1 MERFLSKIGALVA
14 YKGKPA
20 KVVSATTHKYEI
32 TFSDGTSQKVRE
44 KDFRFIHPEFIAIN
58 QDCPDVDI
66 SILFDLDAES
76 LSLQEITEWLFDD
89 FTPQSAW
96 NVYLMS
102 EDGLYFYWNKDVL
115 ALRTPDQIQSIK
127 KQRKDKALEEK
138 SLNRC
143 IKNIES
149 NLFNS
154 EDIYWIN
161 EVEQVALN
169 QSKHSKL
176 MSALSIENS
185 PENAHSLLLKI
196 NYWSELNNP
205 YPQRNKIY
213 PDEDLEFNSVKIERK
228 DLTHL
233 TCFAI
238 DNSYSSDADDA
249 ISIDGDRVW
258 IHIADVASFVGVDSD
273 LDIFAR
279 KRVSNLYLP
288 DQILHMLPPSLSEV
302 CSLGAD
308 ELSNALSVSFIIDE
322 FEINDIQIHLSQIKV
337 TKMSYEMADKEI
349 SSNDSLAALN
359 KIARAHK
366 AHRDANGAIQL
377 NLPNTDIKL
386 KDNKVLIFPQEDSE
400 SRELVSEMMILAGRA
415 IAEFSVKN
423 SISMPYLSQETG
435 NFSDEII
442 KNIKKLSL
450 SKAFEA
456 ARGFNRSKLSV
467 KHSLHSGLGLEVY
480 LRVTSPMRR
489 YLDLLVQQQLVR
501 FLSKSNLLN
510 DSDIKERIKVVNASV
525 SKVNKAT
532 RQSVEHFRCVYFKQ
546 NKKWGGEGIIVE
558 TKGQKASVL
567 IPELAMITQI
577 KFKSKVDLEQRIK
590 LEVISI
596 NLFERSIDF
605 KPL

>member
-1 MERFLSKIGALVA
+1 LSKIGALVA

-44 KDFRFIHPEFIAIN
+44 KDFRFIHPEFNTIN
-58 QDCPDVDI
+58 QDCPDVDA

-76 LSLQEITEWLFDD
+76 LPLQEVTEWLFDD

-96 NVYLMS
+96 DVYLMS
-102 EDGLYFYWNKDVL
+102 EDSLYFYWSKDLLV
-115 ALRTPDQIQSIK
+115 LRTPDQIQLIK
-127 KQRKDKALEEK
+127 NQRKDKALQQE
-138 SLNRC
+138 SLSRC
-143 IKNIES
+143 IKNLE
-149 NLFNS
+149 NS
-154 EDIYWIN
+154 LYSDEDIVWIN
-161 EVEQVALN
+161 EVVQVALN
-169 QSKHSKL
+169 QSKHSKV

-185 PENAHSLLLKI
+185 PENAHTLLLKI

-213 PDEDLEFNSVKIERK
+213 PDEELEFDTPKLERK
-228 DLTHL
+228 DFTHL
-233 TCFAI
+233 TCLAI

-249 ISIDGDRVW
+249 ISFEEDRVW
-258 IHIADVASFVGVDSD
+258 IHIADVSSSVDVDSE

-279 KRVSNLYLP
+279 KRASNLYLP
-288 DQILHMLPPSLSEV
+288 DRIFHMLPPRLSEA
-302 CSLGAD
+302 CSLGAND
-308 ELSNALSVSFIIDE
+308 MSNAISIGFVLNE
-322 FEINDIQIHLSQIKV
+322 FEVNDIQIYLSKIKV
-337 TKMSYEMADKEI
+337 TKMSYEMADEEI
-349 SSNDSLAALN
+349 HSNRTLAALN
-359 KIARAHK
+359 EIAKVHK
-366 AHRDANGAIQL
+366 AYRDANGAIQL

-386 KDNKVLIFPQEDSE
+386 KDSKVRIFPQTYSE
-400 SRELVSEMMILAGRA
+400 SRNLVSEMMILAGRV
-415 IAEFSVKN
+415 IAEFSIKN
-423 SISMPYLSQETG
+423 SISMPYLSQEPG
-435 NFSDEII
+435 NFSDDII
-442 KNIKKLSL
+442 KNMNKLSP

-467 KHSLHSGLGLEVY
+467 KHSLHSGLGLEAY

-510 DSDIKERIKVVNASV
+510 DSDIKERIKEVNASM
-525 SKVNKAT
+525 SKINKAT

-546 NKKWGGEGIIVE
+546 NKQWKGEGVIVE

-567 IPELAMITQI
+567 IPELAMITQV
-577 KFKSKVDLEQRIK
+577 KFKSKVDLEEKIK
-590 LEVISI
+590 LKVIST
-596 NLFERSIDF
+596 NLYERSIDF

>member
-1 MERFLSKIGALVA
+1 MSKIGALVA
-14 YKGKPA
+14 YKSKPA

-44 KDFRFIHPEFIAIN
+44 KDFRLIHPEFNTIN
-58 QDCPDVDI
+58 QDCPNVDT
-66 SILFDLDAES
+66 SILFDLEAES
-76 LSLQEITEWLFDD
+76 LPLQEITEWLFDD

-96 NVYLMS
+96 YVYLMS
-102 EDGLYFYWNKDVL
+102 EDGLYFYWNKDLLV
-115 ALRTPDQIQSIK
+115 LRTPEQIKSIE
-127 KQRKDKALEEK
+127 KQRHDKALEEE

-143 IKNIES
+143 IKNLEN
-149 NLFNS
+149 NLFDG
-154 EDIYWIN
+154 EDISWIN
-161 EVEQVALN
+161 EIEQVALN
-169 QSKHSKL
+169 QSKHSKV
-176 MSALSIENS
+176 MSALSIENT
-185 PENAHSLLLKI
+185 PENAHSLLLRI
-196 NYWSELNNP
+196 NYWSEINNP

-213 PDEDLEFNSVKIERK
+213 PDEDLEFDSFKAERK

-233 TCFAI
+233 TCLAI

-258 IHIADVASFVGVDSD
+258 IHIADVASFVDVDSE

-279 KRVSNLYLP
+279 KRISNLYLP
-288 DQILHMLPPSLSEV
+288 DQIFHMLPPRLSEA
-302 CSLGAD
+302 CSLGAND
-308 ELSNALSVSFIIDE
+308 VSNAISIGFVLNE
-322 FEINDIQIHLSQIKV
+322 FEVHDIQIYLSEIKV
-337 TKMSYEMADKEI
+337 TKMSYEVADEEI
-349 SSNDSLAALN
+349 NSNKTLASLN

-400 SRELVSEMMILAGRA
+400 SRELVSEMMILAGRV
-415 IAEFSVKN
+415 IAEFSVEN
-423 SISMPYLSQETG
+423 SISMPYLSQEIG

-442 KNIKKLSL
+442 NNINNLSP

-467 KHSLHSGLGLEVY
+467 KHSLHSGLGLQAY

-546 NKKWGGEGIIVE
+546 NKKWEGEGVIVE

>member
-1 MERFLSKIGALVA
+1 MSKIGALVA
-14 YKGKPA
+14 YKSKPA

-44 KDFRFIHPEFIAIN
+44 KDFRLIHPEFNTIN
-58 QDCPDVDI
+58 QDCPNVDT
-66 SILFDLDAES
+66 SILFDLEAES
-76 LSLQEITEWLFDD
+76 LPLQEVTEWLFDD

-96 NVYLMS
+96 YVYLMS
-102 EDGLYFYWNKDVL
+102 EDGLYFYWNKDLLV
-115 ALRTPDQIQSIK
+115 LRTPEQIKSIE
-127 KQRKDKALEEK
+127 KQRHDKALEEE

-143 IKNIES
+143 IKNLEN
-149 NLFNS
+149 NLFDG
-154 EDIYWIN
+154 EDISWIN

-169 QSKHSKL
+169 QSKHSKV
-176 MSALSIENS
+176 MSALSIENT
-185 PENAHSLLLKI
+185 PENAHSLLLRI
-196 NYWSELNNP
+196 NYWSEINNP

-213 PDEDLEFNSVKIERK
+213 PDEDLEFDSFKSERK

-233 TCFAI
+233 TCLAI

-258 IHIADVASFVGVDSD
+258 IHIADVASFVDVDSE
-273 LDIFAR
+273 LDMFAR
-279 KRVSNLYLP
+279 KRASNLYLP
-288 DQILHMLPPSLSEV
+288 DQIFHMLPPSLSEA
-302 CSLGAD
+302 CSLGAGD
-308 ELSNALSVSFIIDE
+308 LSNAVSIGFVLNE
-322 FEINDIQIHLSQIKV
+322 FEIKNIQIHLSQIKV
-337 TKMSYEMADKEI
+337 TKMSYEMADQEM
-349 SSNDSLAALN
+349 SSNKTLAALN

-366 AHRDANGAIQL
+366 AHRDDNGAIQL

-386 KDNKVLIFPQEDSE
+386 KDNKVLIFPQIDSE
-400 SRELVSEMMILAGRA
+400 SRSLVSEMMILAGRA
-415 IAEFSVKN
+415 IAEFSVEN

-442 KNIKKLSL
+442 NNINNLSP
-450 SKAFEA
+450 SKTFEA

-467 KHSLHSGLGLEVY
+467 KHSLHSGLGLQAY

-501 FLSKSNLLN
+501 FITKNNLLN
-510 DSDIKERIKVVNASV
+510 ETDIKERIKAVNSSM
-525 SKVNKAT
+525 SKINKAT
-532 RQSVEHFRCVYFKQ
+532 RQSNEHFRCVYFKQ
-546 NKKWGGEGIIVE
+546 NKQWEGEGVIVE
-558 TKGQKASVL
+558 VKGQKASVL
-567 IPELAMITQI
+567 IPELAMITQV

>member
-1 MERFLSKIGALVA
+1 LSKIGALVA
-14 YKGKPA
+14 YKSKPA

-44 KDFRFIHPEFIAIN
+44 KDFRLIHPEFNTIN
-58 QDCPDVDI
+58 QDCPNVDT
-66 SILFDLDAES
+66 SILFDLEAES
-76 LSLQEITEWLFDD
+76 LPLQEITEWLFDD

-96 NVYLMS
+96 YVYLMS
-102 EDGLYFYWNKDVL
+102 EDGLYFYWNKDLLV
-115 ALRTPDQIQSIK
+115 LRTPEQIKSIE
-127 KQRKDKALEEK
+127 KQRHDKALEEE

-143 IKNIES
+143 IKNLEN
-149 NLFNS
+149 NLFDG
-154 EDIYWIN
+154 EDISWIN

-169 QSKHSKL
+169 QSKHSKV
-176 MSALSIENS
+176 MSALSIENT
-185 PENAHSLLLKI
+185 PENAHSLLLRI
-196 NYWSELNNP
+196 NYWSEINNP

-213 PDEDLEFNSVKIERK
+213 PDEDLEFDSFKAERK

-233 TCFAI
+233 TCLAI

-258 IHIADVASFVGVDSD
+258 IHIADVASFVDVDSN

-279 KRVSNLYLP
+279 KRISNLYLP
-288 DQILHMLPPSLSEV
+288 DQIFHMLPPSLSEA
-302 CSLGAD
+302 CSLGAGD
-308 ELSNALSVSFIIDE
+308 LSNAVSIGFVINE
-322 FEINDIQIHLSQIKV
+322 FEIKNIQIHLSQIKV
-337 TKMSYEMADKEI
+337 TKMSYEMADQEM
-349 SSNDSLAALN
+349 SSNKTLAALN

-386 KDNKVLIFPQEDSE
+386 KDSKVHIFPQTDSE
-400 SRELVSEMMILAGRA
+400 SRSLVSEMMILAGRV
-415 IAEFSVKN
+415 IAEFSVEN

-467 KHSLHSGLGLEVY
+467 KHSLHSGLGLEAY

-501 FLSKSNLLN
+501 FINKSDLLN
-510 DSDIKERIKVVNASV
+510 DSDVKERIKVVNASV

-546 NKKWGGEGIIVE
+546 NKQWEGEGVIVE

>member
-1 MERFLSKIGALVA
+1 MSKIGALVA
-14 YKGKPA
+14 YKSKPA

-44 KDFRFIHPEFIAIN
+44 KDFRFIHPEFNTIN
-58 QDCPDVDI
+58 QNCPDVDA

-76 LSLQEITEWLFDD
+76 FPLQEITEWLFDD

-96 NVYLMS
+96 YVYLMS
-102 EDGLYFYWNKDVL
+102 EDSLYFYWNKDL
-115 ALRTPDQIQSIK
+115 LILRTQEQIQSIK
-127 KQRKDKALEEK
+127 NQRKDKVLEQE

-143 IKNIES
+143 IKNLE
-149 NLFNS
+149 NNVFDD
-154 EDIYWIN
+154 EDIFWIN

-169 QSKHSKL
+169 QSKHSKV

-185 PENAHSLLLKI
+185 PENAHSLLLNI
-196 NYWSELNNP
+196 NYWSEFNNP

-213 PDEDLEFNSVKIERK
+213 PDEDLEFDAVKLDRK

-233 TCFAI
+233 TCLAI

-249 ISIDGDRVW
+249 ISIDGDRIW
-258 IHIADVASFVGVDSD
+258 IHIADVASFVDIDSE

-279 KRVSNLYLP
+279 KRISNLYLP
-288 DQILHMLPPSLSEV
+288 DQIFHMLPPMLSEV
-302 CSLGAD
+302 CSLGANN
-308 ELSNALSVSFIIDE
+308 LSNAISIGFLLNE
-322 FEINDIQIHLSQIKV
+322 FEVNDIQIYLSQIKV
-337 TKMSYEMADKEI
+337 TKMSYEEADEEI
-349 SSNDSLAALN
+349 NSNSTLAALN
-359 KIARAHK
+359 EIAKAHK
-366 AHRDANGAIQL
+366 AYRDGNGAIQL

-386 KDNKVLIFPQEDSE
+386 KDSKVHIFPQTDSE
-400 SRELVSEMMILAGRA
+400 SRSLVSEMMILAGRV
-415 IAEFSVKN
+415 IAEFSVEN
-423 SISMPYLSQETG
+423 GISMPYLSQEPG
-435 NFSDEII
+435 NFSDEVI
-442 KNIKKLSL
+442 KNINKLSP

-467 KHSLHSGLGLEVY
+467 KHSLHSGLGLEAY

-501 FLSKSNLLN
+501 FITKNDLLN
-510 DSDIKERIKVVNASV
+510 ETDIKERIKAVNASM
-525 SKVNKAT
+525 SKINKAT

-546 NKKWGGEGIIVE
+546 NKQWEGEGVIVE

-577 KFKSKVDLEQRIK
+577 KFKSKVDLEERIK
-590 LEVISI
+590 LKVSSS
-596 NLFERSIDF
+596 NLLERSIDF

>member
-1 MERFLSKIGALVA
+1 LSKIGALVA
-14 YKGKPA
+14 YKSKPA

-44 KDFRFIHPEFIAIN
+44 KDFRLIHPEFNTIN
-58 QDCPDVDI
+58 QDCPNVDT
-66 SILFDLDAES
+66 SILFDLEAES
-76 LSLQEITEWLFDD
+76 LPLQEITEWLFDD

-96 NVYLMS
+96 YVYLMS
-102 EDGLYFYWNKDVL
+102 EDGLYFYWNKDLLV
-115 ALRTPDQIQSIK
+115 LRTPEQIKSIE
-127 KQRKDKALEEK
+127 KQRHDKALEEE

-143 IKNIES
+143 IKNLEN
-149 NLFNS
+149 NLFDG
-154 EDIYWIN
+154 EDISWIN

-169 QSKHSKL
+169 QSKHSKV
-176 MSALSIENS
+176 MSALSIENT
-185 PENAHSLLLKI
+185 PENAHSLLLRV
-196 NYWSELNNP
+196 NYWSEINNP

-213 PDEDLEFNSVKIERK
+213 PDEDLEFDSFKAERK

-233 TCFAI
+233 TCLAI

-258 IHIADVASFVGVDSD
+258 IHIADVASFVDVDSN
-273 LDIFAR
+273 LDMFAR
-279 KRVSNLYLP
+279 KRASNLYLP
-288 DQILHMLPPSLSEV
+288 DQIFHMLPPSLSEA
-302 CSLGAD
+302 CSLGAGD
-308 ELSNALSVSFIIDE
+308 LSNAVSIGFVLNE
-322 FEINDIQIHLSQIKV
+322 FEVSDIQIHLSQIKV
-337 TKMSYEMADKEI
+337 IKMSYEMADQEM
-349 SSNDSLAALN
+349 SSNKTLAALN

-386 KDNKVLIFPQEDSE
+386 NENKVLIFPQEDSE
-400 SRELVSEMMILAGRA
+400 SRELVSEMMILAGRV
-415 IAEFSVKN
+415 IAEFSVEN

-442 KNIKKLSL
+442 KNIKKLSP

-467 KHSLHSGLGLEVY
+467 KHSIHSGLGLEAY

-501 FLSKSNLLN
+501 FINKSDLLN
-510 DSDIKERIKVVNASV
+510 DSDIKERIKAVNASV
-525 SKVNKAT
+525 SKVNKTT
-532 RQSVEHFRCVYFKQ
+532 RQSVEHYRCVYFKQ
-546 NKKWGGEGIIVE
+546 NKKWEGEGVIVE
-558 TKGQKASVL
+558 IKGQKASVL

>member
-1 MERFLSKIGALVA
+1 MSKIGALVA
-14 YKGKPA
+14 YKSKPA

-44 KDFRFIHPEFIAIN
+44 KDFRLIHPEFNTIN
-58 QDCPDVDI
+58 QDCPNVDT
-66 SILFDLDAES
+66 SILFDLEAES
-76 LSLQEITEWLFDD
+76 LPLQEITEWLFDD

-96 NVYLMS
+96 YVYLMS
-102 EDGLYFYWNKDVL
+102 EDGLYFYWNKDLLV
-115 ALRTPDQIQSIK
+115 LRTPEQIKSIE
-127 KQRKDKALEEK
+127 KQRHDKALEEE

-143 IKNIES
+143 IKNLEN
-149 NLFNS
+149 NLFDG
-154 EDIYWIN
+154 EDISWIN

-169 QSKHSKL
+169 QSKHSKV
-176 MSALSIENS
+176 MSALSIENT
-185 PENAHSLLLKI
+185 PENAHSLLLRI
-196 NYWSELNNP
+196 NYWSEINNP

-213 PDEDLEFNSVKIERK
+213 PDEDLEFDSFKAERK

-233 TCFAI
+233 TCLAI

-258 IHIADVASFVGVDSD
+258 IHIADVASFVDVDSN

-279 KRVSNLYLP
+279 KRISNLYLP
-288 DQILHMLPPSLSEV
+288 DQIFHMLPPSLSEA
-302 CSLGAD
+302 CSLGAGD
-308 ELSNALSVSFIIDE
+308 LSNAVSIGFVINE
-322 FEINDIQIHLSQIKV
+322 FEIKNIQIHLSQIKV
-337 TKMSYEMADKEI
+337 TKMSYEMADQEM
-349 SSNDSLAALN
+349 SSNKTLAALN

-386 KDNKVLIFPQEDSE
+386 KDSKVHIFPQTDSE
-400 SRELVSEMMILAGRA
+400 SRSLVSEMMILAGRV
-415 IAEFSVKN
+415 IAEFSVEN

-467 KHSLHSGLGLEVY
+467 KHSLHSGLGLEAY

-501 FLSKSNLLN
+501 FINKSDLLN
-510 DSDIKERIKVVNASV
+510 DSDVKERIKVVNASV

-546 NKKWGGEGIIVE
+546 NKQWEGEGVIVE

-596 NLFERSIDF
+596 NLFERSIVL

>member
-1 MERFLSKIGALVA
+1 LSKIGALVA
-14 YKGKPA
+14 YKSKPA

-44 KDFRFIHPEFIAIN
+44 KDFRLIHPEFNTIN
-58 QDCPDVDI
+58 QDCPNVDT
-66 SILFDLDAES
+66 SILFDLEAES
-76 LSLQEITEWLFDD
+76 LPLQEITEWLFDD

-96 NVYLMS
+96 YVYLMS
-102 EDGLYFYWNKDVL
+102 EDGLYFYWNKDLLV
-115 ALRTPDQIQSIK
+115 LRTPEQIKSIE
-127 KQRKDKALEEK
+127 KQRHDKALEEE

-143 IKNIES
+143 IKNLEN
-149 NLFNS
+149 NLFDG
-154 EDIYWIN
+154 EDISWIN
-161 EVEQVALN
+161 EIEQVALN
-169 QSKHSKL
+169 QSKHSKV
-176 MSALSIENS
+176 MSALSIENT
-185 PENAHSLLLKI
+185 PENAHSLLLRV
-196 NYWSELNNP
+196 NYWSEINNP

-213 PDEDLEFNSVKIERK
+213 PDEDLEFDSFKAERK

-233 TCFAI
+233 TCLAI

-258 IHIADVASFVGVDSD
+258 IHIADVASFVDVDSN
-273 LDIFAR
+273 LDMFAR
-279 KRVSNLYLP
+279 KRASNLYLP
-288 DQILHMLPPSLSEV
+288 DQIFHMLPPSLSEA
-302 CSLGAD
+302 CSLGAGD
-308 ELSNALSVSFIIDE
+308 LSNAVSIGFVLNE
-322 FEINDIQIHLSQIKV
+322 FEVSDIQIHLSQIKV
-337 TKMSYEMADKEI
+337 IKMSYEMADQEM
-349 SSNDSLAALN
+349 SSNKTLAALN

-386 KDNKVLIFPQEDSE
+386 NENKVLIFPQEDSE
-400 SRELVSEMMILAGRA
+400 SRELVSEMMILAGRV
-415 IAEFSVKN
+415 IAEFSVEN

-442 KNIKKLSL
+442 NNINNLSP

-467 KHSLHSGLGLEVY
+467 KHSLHSGLGLQAY

-501 FLSKSNLLN
+501 FLSKSDLLN

>member
-1 MERFLSKIGALVA
+1 MSKIGALVA
-14 YKGKPA
+14 YKSKPA

-44 KDFRFIHPEFIAIN
+44 KDFRLIHPEFNTIN
-58 QDCPDVDI
+58 QDCPNVDT
-66 SILFDLDAES
+66 SILFDLEAES
-76 LSLQEITEWLFDD
+76 LPLQEITEWLFDD

-96 NVYLMS
+96 YVYLMS
-102 EDGLYFYWNKDVL
+102 EDGLYFYWNKDLLV
-115 ALRTPDQIQSIK
+115 LRTPEQIKSIE
-127 KQRKDKALEEK
+127 KQRHDKALEEE

-143 IKNIES
+143 IKNLEN
-149 NLFNS
+149 NLFDG
-154 EDIYWIN
+154 EDISWIN

-169 QSKHSKL
+169 QSKHSKV
-176 MSALSIENS
+176 MSALSIENT
-185 PENAHSLLLKI
+185 PENAHSLLLRV
-196 NYWSELNNP
+196 NYWSEINNP

-213 PDEDLEFNSVKIERK
+213 PDEDLEFDLFKAERK

-233 TCFAI
+233 TCLAI

-258 IHIADVASFVGVDSD
+258 IHIADVASFVDVDSN
-273 LDIFAR
+273 LDMFAR
-279 KRVSNLYLP
+279 KRASNLYLP
-288 DQILHMLPPSLSEV
+288 DQIFHMLPPSLSEA
-302 CSLGAD
+302 CSLGAGD
-308 ELSNALSVSFIIDE
+308 LSNAVSIGFVLNE
-322 FEINDIQIHLSQIKV
+322 FEVSDIQIHLSQIKV
-337 TKMSYEMADKEI
+337 IKMSYEMADQEM
-349 SSNDSLAALN
+349 SSNKTLAALN

-386 KDNKVLIFPQEDSE
+386 NENKVLIFPQEDSE
-400 SRELVSEMMILAGRA
+400 SRELVSEMMILAGRV
-415 IAEFSVKN
+415 IAEFSVEN

-442 KNIKKLSL
+442 KNIKKLSP

-467 KHSLHSGLGLEVY
+467 KHSIHSGLGLEAY

-501 FLSKSNLLN
+501 FINKSDLLN
-510 DSDIKERIKVVNASV
+510 DSDIKERIKAVNASV
-525 SKVNKAT
+525 SKVNKTT
-532 RQSVEHFRCVYFKQ
+532 RQSVEHYRCVYFKQ
-546 NKKWGGEGIIVE
+546 NKKWEGEGVIVE
-558 TKGQKASVL
+558 IKGQKASVL

>member
-1 MERFLSKIGALVA
+1 LSKIGALVA
-14 YKGKPA
+14 YKSKPA

-44 KDFRFIHPEFIAIN
+44 KDFRLIHPEFNTIN
-58 QDCPDVDI
+58 QDCPNVDT
-66 SILFDLDAES
+66 SILFDLEAES
-76 LSLQEITEWLFDD
+76 LPLQEITEWLFDD

-96 NVYLMS
+96 YVYLMS
-102 EDGLYFYWNKDVL
+102 EDGLYFYWNKDLLV
-115 ALRTPDQIQSIK
+115 LRTPEQIKSIE
-127 KQRKDKALEEK
+127 KQRHDKALEEE

-143 IKNIES
+143 IKNLEN
-149 NLFNS
+149 NLFDG
-154 EDIYWIN
+154 EDISWIN

-169 QSKHSKL
+169 QSKHSKV
-176 MSALSIENS
+176 MSALSIENT
-185 PENAHSLLLKI
+185 PENAHSLLLRV
-196 NYWSELNNP
+196 NYWSEINNP

-213 PDEDLEFNSVKIERK
+213 PDEDLEFDLFKAERK

-233 TCFAI
+233 TCLAI

-258 IHIADVASFVGVDSD
+258 IHIADVASFVDVDSN
-273 LDIFAR
+273 LDMFAR
-279 KRVSNLYLP
+279 KRASNLYLP
-288 DQILHMLPPSLSEV
+288 DQIFHMLPPSLSEA
-302 CSLGAD
+302 CSLGAGD
-308 ELSNALSVSFIIDE
+308 LSNAVSIGFVLNK
-322 FEINDIQIHLSQIKV
+322 FEIKNIQIHLSQIKV
-337 TKMSYEMADKEI
+337 IKMSYEMADQEM
-349 SSNDSLAALN
+349 SSNKTLAALN

-386 KDNKVLIFPQEDSE
+386 NENKVLIFPQEDSE
-400 SRELVSEMMILAGRA
+400 SRELVSEMMILAGRV
-415 IAEFSVKN
+415 IAEFSVEN

-442 KNIKKLSL
+442 KNIKKLSP

-467 KHSLHSGLGLEVY
+467 KHSIHSGLGLEAY

-501 FLSKSNLLN
+501 FINKSDLLN
-510 DSDIKERIKVVNASV
+510 DSDIKERIKAVNASV
-525 SKVNKAT
+525 SKVNKTT
-532 RQSVEHFRCVYFKQ
+532 RQSVEHYRCVYFKQ
-546 NKKWGGEGIIVE
+546 NKKWEGEGVIVE
-558 TKGQKASVL
+558 IKGQKASVL

>member
-1 MERFLSKIGALVA
+1 MSKIGALVA
-14 YKGKPA
+14 YKSKPA

-44 KDFRFIHPEFIAIN
+44 KDFRFIHPEFNTIN
-58 QDCPDVDI
+58 QNCPDVDA

-76 LSLQEITEWLFDD
+76 LPLQEITEWLFDD

-96 NVYLMS
+96 YVYLMS
-102 EDGLYFYWNKDVL
+102 EDSLYFYWNKDL
-115 ALRTPDQIQSIK
+115 LILRTPEQIQSIK
-127 KQRKDKALEEK
+127 NQRKDKALEQE

-143 IKNIES
+143 ITNLEN
-149 NLFNS
+149 NLFDG
-154 EDIYWIN
+154 EDIFWIN

-185 PENAHSLLLKI
+185 PENAHALLLNI
-196 NYWSELNNP
+196 NYWSEFNNP

-213 PDEDLEFNSVKIERK
+213 PDEDLEFDSSKVERK

-233 TCFAI
+233 TSLAI
-238 DNSYSSDADDA
+238 DNRYSSDADDA
-249 ISIDGDRVW
+249 ISIDGDRIW
-258 IHIADVASFVGVDSD
+258 IHIADVASFVDIDSE

-279 KRVSNLYLP
+279 KRISNLYLP
-288 DQILHMLPPSLSEV
+288 DQIFHMLPPMLSEA
-302 CSLGAD
+302 CSLGAND
-308 ELSNALSVSFIIDE
+308 LSNAISIGFLLNE
-322 FEINDIQIHLSQIKV
+322 FEVNDIQIYLSQIKV
-337 TKMSYEMADKEI
+337 TKMSYERADEEI
-349 SSNDSLAALN
+349 HSNSTLAKLN
-359 KIARAHK
+359 EIAKVHK
-366 AHRDANGAIQL
+366 AYRDANGAIQL

-386 KDNKVLIFPQEDSE
+386 KESKVHIFPQTDSE
-400 SRELVSEMMILAGRA
+400 SRILVSEMMILAGRV
-415 IAEFSVKN
+415 IAEFSVEHG
-423 SISMPYLSQETG
+423 ISMPYLSQEPG
-435 NFSDEII
+435 NFSDDVI
-442 KNIKKLSL
+442 KNINKLSP

-467 KHSLHSGLGLEVY
+467 KKSLHSGLGLEAY

-501 FLSKSNLLN
+501 FISKSDLLN
-510 DSDIKERIKVVNASV
+510 ETDIKERIKAVNSSM
-525 SKVNKAT
+525 SKINKAT

-546 NKKWGGEGIIVE
+546 NKQWEGEGVIVE

-577 KFKSKVDLEQRIK
+577 KFKSKVELEEEIK
-590 LEVISI
+590 LKVISS
-596 NLFERSIDF
+596 NLCERSIDF

>member
-1 MERFLSKIGALVA
+1 MSKIGALVA

-58 QDCPDVDI
+58 QNCPDVDI

-127 KQRKDKALEEK
+127 SQRKDKALEQE
-138 SLNRC
+138 SLKRC
-143 IKNIES
+143 LKNLE
-149 NLFNS
+149 NS
-154 EDIYWIN
+154 SFDEEDIVWIN

-185 PENAHSLLLKI
+185 AENAHSLLLKI

-213 PDEDLEFNSVKIERK
+213 PDEDLEFDSVKIERK

-258 IHIADVASFVGVDSD
+258 IHIADVASFVDVDSD
-273 LDIFAR
+273 LDMFAR
-279 KRVSNLYLP
+279 KRASNLYLP
-288 DQILHMLPPSLSEV
+288 DQILHMLSPSLSEA
-302 CSLGAD
+302 CSLGAN
-308 ELSNALSVSFIIDE
+308 ELSNAISIGFMLNE
-322 FEINDIQIHLSQIKV
+322 FEVNDIQIHMSQVKV
-337 TKMSYEMADKEI
+337 TKMSYERADKEI
-349 SSNDSLAALN
+349 SSNNSLAALN
-359 KIARAHK
+359 KITKSHK

-377 NLPNTDIKL
+377 NLPNVDIKL
-386 KDNKVLIFPQEDSE
+386 KDKEVLIFPQEDSE

-415 IAEFSVKN
+415 IAEFSVEN
-423 SISMPYLSQETG
+423 SISMPYLSQEPG

-442 KNIKKLSL
+442 NNINKLSP

-467 KHSLHSGLGLEVY
+467 KHSLHSGLGLEAY

-501 FLSKSNLLN
+501 YLSKSDLLN
-510 DSDIKERIKVVNASV
+510 DSDIKERIKAVNTSM

-532 RQSVEHFRCVYFKQ
+532 RQSVEHYRCVYFRQ
-546 NKKWGGEGIIVE
+546 NPKWEGEGIIVE
-558 TKGQKASVL
+558 TKGQKAFVL
-567 IPELAMITQI
+567 IPELAMITQV
-577 KFKSKVDLEQRIK
+577 KFKSKVDLEEKIK
-590 LEVISI
+590 LKVIST
-596 NLFERSIDF
+596 NLYERSIDF

>member
-1 MERFLSKIGALVA
+1 LSKIGALVA

-96 NVYLMS
+96 DVYLMS

-115 ALRTPDQIQSIK
+115 ALRTPDQIQSIES
-127 KQRKDKALEEK
+127 QRKDKVLEEE

-149 NLFNS
+149 NLFDS
-154 EDIYWIN
+154 EDIDWIN

-185 PENAHSLLLKI
+185 AENAHSLLLKI

-213 PDEDLEFNSVKIERK
+213 PDEDLEFDSVKKERK

-258 IHIADVASFVGVDSD
+258 IHIADVASFVDVDSD

-279 KRVSNLYLP
+279 KRASNLYLP
-288 DQILHMLPPSLSEV
+288 DQILHMLPPSLSES
-302 CSLGAD
+302 CSLGAND
-308 ELSNALSVSFIIDE
+308 LSNAISIGFMLNE
-322 FEINDIQIHLSQIKV
+322 FEVNDIQIHLSQVKV

-359 KIARAHK
+359 KITKSHK

-377 NLPNTDIKL
+377 NLPNVDIKL
-386 KDNKVLIFPQEDSE
+386 KDKEVLIFPQEDSE

-415 IAEFSVKN
+415 IAEFSVEN
-423 SISMPYLSQETG
+423 NISMPYLSQEPG

-442 KNIKKLSL
+442 KNINKLSP

-467 KHSLHSGLGLEVY
+467 KHALHSGLGLEAY

-510 DSDIKERIKVVNASV
+510 DSDIKERIKVVNASM
-525 SKVNKAT
+525 SKINKAT

-546 NKKWGGEGIIVE
+546 NKQWKGEGVIVE

-567 IPELAMITQI
+567 IPELAMITQV
-577 KFKSKVDLEQRIK
+577 KFKSKVDLEEKIK
-590 LEVISI
+590 LKVIST
-596 NLFERSIDF
+596 NLYERSIDF

>member
-1 MERFLSKIGALVA
+1 LEKSLSKIGALVA
-14 YKGKPA
+14 YKSKPA

-44 KDFRFIHPEFIAIN
+44 KDFRLIHPEFNIIK
-58 QDCPDVDI
+58 QDCPNVDT
-66 SILFDLDAES
+66 SILFDLEAES
-76 LSLQEITEWLFDD
+76 LPLQEITEWLFDD

-96 NVYLMS
+96 YVYLMS
-102 EDGLYFYWNKDVL
+102 EDGLYFYWNKDLLV
-115 ALRTPDQIQSIK
+115 LRTPEQIKSIE
-127 KQRKDKALEEK
+127 KQRHDKALEEE

-143 IKNIES
+143 IKNLEN
-149 NLFNS
+149 NLFDG
-154 EDIYWIN
+154 EDISWIN

-169 QSKHSKL
+169 QSKHSKV
-176 MSALSIENS
+176 MSALSIENT
-185 PENAHSLLLKI
+185 PENAHSLLLRI
-196 NYWSELNNP
+196 NYWSEINNP

-213 PDEDLEFNSVKIERK
+213 PDEDLEFDSFKAERK

-233 TCFAI
+233 TCLAI

-258 IHIADVASFVGVDSD
+258 IHIADVASFVDVDSN
-273 LDIFAR
+273 LDMFAR
-279 KRVSNLYLP
+279 KRASNLYLP
-288 DQILHMLPPSLSEV
+288 DQIFHMLPPSLSEA
-302 CSLGAD
+302 CSLGAGD
-308 ELSNALSVSFIIDE
+308 LSNAVSIGFVLNE
-322 FEINDIQIHLSQIKV
+322 FEVSDIQIHLSQIKV
-337 TKMSYEMADKEI
+337 TKMSYEMADQEM
-349 SSNDSLAALN
+349 SSNKTLAALN

-546 NKKWGGEGIIVE
+546 NKKWEGEGVIVE